1 MTNSLTIQ
9 LLNETLSLPDITID
23 QAMDIALIPQDFN
36 EKRLSAMIT
45 HLSGDA
51 ELAGRLTAHERYY
64 ILLSHQSVM
73 QSTYSEEVGNDD
85 YLLNTVQSNVPQ
97 NARVGELLIHHLR
110 GAHVCVLEGICEN
123 VYDWLRGQMACQLSG
138 SLATSIG
145 GDDDAFVWD
154 ELTAGMTDAELKDVI
169 QARVSLIGS
178 LSTDQFNALVEHY
191 NVGVNQLEHF
201 VSLGTDNS
209 GLTVIKQGGD
219 GAGMPARFLTLD
231 TLQGAALTLAECLDE
246 RRFDHDGT
254 RQNELA

>member
-1 MTNSLTIQ
+1 MTNSITVQ
-9 LLNETLSLPDITID
+9 LLHETLNLPDITID
-23 QAMDIALIPQDFN
+23 QAMDIAQIPQEFN

-51 ELAGRLTAHERYY
+51 LLAGRLTVHERYY

-73 QSTYSEEVGNDD
+73 QSAYSEEVGNDD
-85 YLLNTVQSNVPQ
+85 YLLNTVQSNVPTK
-97 NARVGELLIHHLR
+97 ARVGDLFIHHLR
-110 GAHVCVLEGICEN
+110 GVHVCVLEGICEN
-123 VYDWLRGQMACQLSG
+123 VYDWVRGQMACQLSG
-138 SLATSIG
+138 RLATSIG
-145 GDDDAFVWD
+145 GDDEAFVWD
-154 ELTAGMTDAELKDVI
+154 ELADDITDAELNEII

-201 VSLGTDNS
+201 VSLGNDNS

-231 TLQGAALTLAECLDE
+231 ALQGAALTLAECL
-246 RRFDHDGT
+246 
-254 RQNELA
+254 A

>member
-1 MTNSLTIQ
+1 MTNSITVQ
-9 LLNETLSLPDITID
+9 LLHETLSLPDITID
-23 QAMDIALIPQDFN
+23 QAMDIAQIPQEFN

-51 ELAGRLTAHERYY
+51 LLAGRLTAHERYY

-73 QSTYSEEVGNDD
+73 QSAYSEEVGNDD
-85 YLLNTVQSNVPQ
+85 YLLNTVQSNVPTK
-97 NARVGELLIHHLR
+97 ARVGDLFIHHLR
-110 GAHVCVLEGICEN
+110 GVHVCVLEGICEN
-123 VYDWLRGQMACQLSG
+123 VYDWVRGQMACQLSG
-138 SLATSIG
+138 RLATSIG
-145 GDDDAFVWD
+145 GDDEAFVWD
-154 ELTAGMTDAELKDVI
+154 ELADDITDAELNEII

-201 VSLGTDNS
+201 VSLGNDNS

-231 TLQGAALTLAECLDE
+231 ALQGAALTLAECL
-246 RRFDHDGT
+246 
-254 RQNELA
+254 A